1 MGKHNV
7 TAFSFVSRDDPV
19 TEASLKTHPN
29 SRELKS
35 AIDKIVQ
42 KGGLSNVGE

>member
-1 MGKHNV
+1 MCC
-7 TAFSFVSRDDPV
+7 FVSRDDPV
-19 TEASLKTHPN
+19 TEIGLNSHSS
-29 SRELKS
+29 SREVKS